1 LVVASQQFS
10 PFFQG
15 KNTTLIFTA
24 PLLAVATEIEKEG
37 DRSRKLH
44 WGNLDE
50 VYRLKSNGSPK
61 EDALP
66 SLKWSSSCLIY
77 CTFLAHIRGPGN
89 ESKRDN
95 LCFLSPCYFPK
106 H

>member
-1 LVVASQQFS
+1 VFFSHNKSANSTFSHNKPAKQTGCS

-37 DRSRKLH
+37 DHSRKLH

-50 VYRLKSNGSPK
+50 VYRLKSSGSPK

-66 SLKWSSSCLIY
+66 SLK
-77 CTFLAHIRGPGN
+77 
-89 ESKRDN
+89 
-95 LCFLSPCYFPK
+95 
-106 H
+106 